1 MFRNEDLEISLNS
14 TRSEGTLMRR
24 DLRNSCLEG
33 SCHSLMVGLAETWFA
48 AFFIAANISNFSI
61 GMLATLP
68 LLTGSLL
75 QLGTPWG
82 IRWMGSYRVWSVAG
96 SVVQGASLVALGILS
111 GLDAVTFE
119 FAFLALV
126 FYWGSSLAIGP
137 AWNTWMEFV
146 IPKRVRTKYLSS
158 RMRVCQI
165 CLLIAVCVA
174 GLVLHSNSIQARQ
187 EIFSVLFFAAGL
199 FRLVSAALLYTHREH
214 RMWKQASFAGV
225 SETQL
230 GEDFGRTVREVVPF
244 FVAIQFSVFISG
256 PFFAPFMLRSM
267 GMNYAAFMSLIVL
280 GYLGRILTLHF
291 ASKVAQSRGPGSLL
305 LWGAVGIA
313 PLSGLWWFYESF
325 LFLAIVQLLGGV
337 AWGCY
342 ELAMSIV
349 FMEQIPRQIR
359 PRVLAIFGLFNG
371 IAMVTGSLLGGVIL
385 HWFENQVSGFM
396 IVFIASSVIR
406 AASLLLFPYGLFA
419 ERAANPTLLPESFVP
434 ATPQLNGRPEI
445 NGYNLSSMDEAPVLA
460 SAETATTTIAFAAPP
475 DPGEVRPLRKSA

>member
-1 MFRNEDLEISLNS
+1 
-14 TRSEGTLMRR
+14 MRR

-61 GMLATLP
+61 GILATLP
-68 LLTGSLL
+68 MLVGSLL

-82 IRWMGSYRVWSVAG
+82 IRWVGSYRLWSVAG
-96 SVVQGASLVALGILS
+96 SVLQGSSLVVMGVLS
-111 GLDAVTFE
+111 GLGAVTFE
-119 FAFLALV
+119 LAFLALV

-146 IPKRVRTKYLSS
+146 IPKSVRTRYLSS

-174 GLVLHSNSIQARQ
+174 GLILHSNSVQARQ
-187 EIFSVLFFAAGL
+187 GIFSILFLAAGL
-199 FRLVSAALLYTHREH
+199 FRLISAALLYSHREH
-214 RMWKQASFAGV
+214 RAWSQYSFHGIKEAQL
-225 SETQL
+225 SENI
-230 GEDFGRTVREVVPF
+230 GKTVREVVPF

-267 GMNYAAFMSLIVL
+267 RMDYATFMFLIVL

-291 ASKVAQSRGPGSLL
+291 ASNVAQSRGPGSLL

-325 LFLAIVQLLGGV
+325 LFLAIMQLLGGV

-349 FMEQIPRQIR
+349 FMERIPRQVR
-359 PRVLAIFGLFNG
+359 PRVLAVFGLFNG
-371 IAMVTGSLLGGVIL
+371 IAMVSGSLLGGAIL
-385 HWFENQVSGFM
+385 HWFENQISGFM
-396 IVFIASSVIR
+396 IVFIASSLIR
-406 AASLLLFPYGLFA
+406 AVSLLLFPYRLFA
-419 ERAANPTLLPESFVP
+419 EQAAGTSSFPESFVP
-434 ATPQLNGRPEI
+434 ATPQPNGRPDF
-445 NGYNLSSMDEAPVLA
+445 NGYNLAAMDEAPVLV
-460 SAETATTTIAFAAPP
+460 SAETTTSTLEFPASPESVEA
-475 DPGEVRPLRKSA
+475 RPLKKSA